1 MECFKLDS
9 WWALKCKK
17 LKIKMRLSPINQ
29 SEFINNYQMYPQKDK
44 AIELEF
50 NLLTKIIVLIIWLAN
65 EFLSEDAF

>member
-1 MECFKLDS
+1 
-9 WWALKCKK
+9 
-17 LKIKMRLSPINQ
+17 MRLSPINQ